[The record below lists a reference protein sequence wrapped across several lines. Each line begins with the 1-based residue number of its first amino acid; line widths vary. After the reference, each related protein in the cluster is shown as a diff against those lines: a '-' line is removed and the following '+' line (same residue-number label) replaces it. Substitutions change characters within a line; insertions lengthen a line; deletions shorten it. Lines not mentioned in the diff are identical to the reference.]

1 MRRLLFLA
9 AALACAA
16 APAFAAESFTRSLS
30 ADEFHRAGLGKLSP
44 AERTYL
50 DGLVQRRLSGVAAIE
65 AQVSP
70 VSPEPAGRRA
80 VVVVSPGTRV
90 VESAVESR
98 IDGKFT
104 GWEGLTVF
112 RLQNGQRW
120 QVANSDDEYWH
131 PAVMNPRV
139 RIVASSFGGYWMTV
153 EEFNLRVRVKPL
165 P

>member
-30 ADEFHRAGLGKLSP
+30 ADEFHRAGLDRLSP
-44 AERTYL
+44 AERSFL
-50 DGLVQRRLSGVAAIE
+50 DGLIQRRLSGGDAARAPVA
-65 AQVSP
+65 
-70 VSPEPAGRRA
+70 PEPAGRRA
-80 VVVVSPGTRV
+80 GVVVSPGTRV

-104 GWEGLTVF
+104 GWEGRTVF

-120 QVANSDDEYWH
+120 QVANSDDEYWR

-139 RIVASSFGGYWMTV
+139 RIVASSFGGYWMVV
-153 EEFNLRVRVKPL
+153 EDFNLRVRVKPL
-165 P
+165 R

>member
-1 MRRLLFLA
+1 MRRLLFLVA
-9 AALACAA
+9 AVAFGA
-16 APAFAAESFTRSLS
+16 APSFAAESFTRSLS
-30 ADEFHRAGLGKLSP
+30 ADEFHRAGLDKLSP

-50 DGLVQRRLSGVAAIE
+50 DGLVQLRLSGAAAARAPE
-65 AQVSP
+65 
-70 VSPEPAGRRA
+70 SPEPAGRRA

-153 EEFNLRVRVKPL
+153 EKFNLRVRVKPL